1 MLRVEVQYLSECP
14 LVNEMIENVDTAIS
28 NLDFKVEFIQ
38 TEIDKNQD
46 SEKLRGCPTLL
57 VDGRDYEGKV
67 KYENVNHSV
76 ENIEMVSLQLR
87 KSKLLFCVT
96 INDRENLI
104 NE

>member
-28 NLDFKVEFIQ
+28 KLDFKVEFIQ

-67 KYENVNHSV
+67 KYEKCKPFCRDYKNGIPTV
-76 ENIEMVSLQLR
+76 EEIKTFILCNY
-87 KSKLLFCVT
+87 
-96 INDRENLI
+96 
-104 NE
+104 

>member
-28 NLDFKVEFIQ
+28 KLDFKVEFIQ

-67 KYENVNHSV
+67 KYEKCKPFCRDYKNGIPTV
-76 ENIEMVSLQLR
+76 EEIKIFILCNY
-87 KSKLLFCVT
+87 
-96 INDRENLI
+96 
-104 NE
+104 